1 MKITCDICDGLLH
14 MDAGGKTASCAVCGM
29 IHSIE
34 RVREKIQQMNTPAE
48 PVAPAEETV
57 AVPEIYEEVYEQNHE
72 AASEKVCEEA
82 EVVDPFYST
91 DFFTQA
97 TVVDDDDE
105 VYDAECTEVPE
116 NLLSVIERVEEEY
129 VEQPAADSV
138 SVPEE
143 FNIGDAPDTGLT
155 LLKYI
160 GAASTVI
167 VPEGVESVGELF
179 KEIPVFQHPETLRKV
194 ILNRNLSFIGCAAF
208 KGCSNLEKIIIPSS
222 VCMFGT
228 PSEGDVFTSHAFE
241 GCTGLRSVMF
251 EPNSQLCANGP
262 VKADGLFRGCISLEH
277 VELSDC
283 KDFYEIYISMFEG
296 CERLTEVILPKNISV
311 IGPSAFKG
319 CGSLQEIYLDNI
331 CIIGPHAFQNCYNLE
346 RVYLPDHPVA
356 IHPTAFEGCPY
367 KPPVEYTRI
376 RDFKNCPVCGGSIR
390 KLGHSCKNCG
400 TMLKFPGSKKDWK

>member
-14 MDAGGKTASCAVCGM
+14 MDAGGKTASCSVCGM

-34 RVREKIQQMNTPAE
+34 RVREKIQQMNAPAE
-48 PVAPAEETV
+48 PAAPAEEVFAEDVQESTV
-57 AVPEIYEEVYEQNHE
+57 MEEP
-72 AASEKVCEEA
+72 VCEPTPE
-82 EVVDPFYST
+82 EDPFYST
-91 DFFTQA
+91 DIFTQA
-97 TVVDDDDE
+97 ASAADDE

-129 VEQPAADSV
+129 VEQPAVDSV
-138 SVPEE
+138 SIPEE
-143 FNIGDAPDTGLT
+143 FNIGDAPDSGLT

-179 KEIPVFQHPETLRKV
+179 KEDPVFLHPETLRKV

-208 KGCSNLEKIIIPSS
+208 KGCCNLEKIIIPSS

-241 GCTGLRSVMF
+241 GCTGLKSVMF
-251 EPNSQLCANGP
+251 EPNSRLCADGP
-262 VKADGLFRGCISLEH
+262 VKADALFRGCISLEH
-277 VELSDC
+277 AELPDC
-283 KDFYEIYISMFEG
+283 PDFYEVYVSMFEG

-319 CGSLQEIYLDNI
+319 CGSLQEIYLDNV

-346 RVYLPDHPVA
+346 QVHLPDHPVA

-390 KLGHSCKNCG
+390 KLVHSCKNCG